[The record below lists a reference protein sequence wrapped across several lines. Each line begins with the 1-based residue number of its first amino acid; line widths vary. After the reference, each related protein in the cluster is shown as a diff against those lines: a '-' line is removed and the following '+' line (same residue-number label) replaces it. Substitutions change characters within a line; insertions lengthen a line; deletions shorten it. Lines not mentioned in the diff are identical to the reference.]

1 MTDSLEHLT
10 EEERQTL
17 ADGTL
22 APERADAVELHLR
35 SCDSCSAD
43 VARIRSFMTRTRE
56 APSRVD
62 DPGELW
68 PSIRAR
74 IDERKLMPIAP
85 GGRAA
90 TFTARPLRPAVWV
103 GALGALSAA
112 AVITIAVTRDR
123 AATVAAGAAAAGDER
138 SGATPLPLIA
148 AADSAHAYEEE
159 ARTLLA
165 RLELQRAVMRPE
177 AARLLDRDTR
187 TIDAAIAEL
196 KAAIAKD
203 PNNPALRQ
211 LLASS
216 YRQKVELLKR
226 AGNAG

>member
-10 EEERQTL
+10 EEERQTI

-22 APERADAVELHLR
+22 RPERAHAVDVHLR
-35 SCDSCSAD
+35 GCDACAAD
-43 VARIRSFMTRTRE
+43 VARLAVLMTRTRE
-56 APSRVD
+56 TPSKPD
-62 DPGELW
+62 DLGELW

-74 IDERKLMPIAP
+74 IEEQKLAPITPSSRDVA
-85 GGRAA
+85 
-90 TFTARPLRPAVWV
+90 FTARRSRSKIWIGAI
-103 GALGALSAA
+103 GALAAA
-112 AVITIAVTRDR
+112 AVITIAVVRSRST
-123 AATVAAGAAAAGDER
+123 ATTSDEQI
-138 SGATPLPLIA
+138 SGTPLPLIA

-159 ARTLLA
+159 ARALLA
-165 RLELQRAVMRPE
+165 RLEVQRAVMRPE
-177 AARLLDRDTR
+177 AAQLLERDLR

-196 KAAIAKD
+196 EAAIAND
-203 PNNPALRQ
+203 PHNPALRQ